1 MLLGAYQLNLLPDLQ
16 FIDLIVIVFILSSP
30 IFFRFMLFIFNFLK
44 ILYQFYL
51 YLSILFLYV
60 FKEIFAF
67 IFLYDIISITNITPK
82 RNYVNM
88 IKYYKLLDL
97 LNRKEIGKE
106 ELRQRIGISSATI
119 AKLSKHEYVSLEV
132 IDKICNALNC
142 QPGDLMEFIPDSESK

>member
-1 MLLGAYQLNLLPDLQ
+1 
-16 FIDLIVIVFILSSP
+16 
-30 IFFRFMLFIFNFLK
+30 
-44 ILYQFYL
+44 
-51 YLSILFLYV
+51 
-60 FKEIFAF
+60 
-67 IFLYDIISITNITPK
+67 
-82 RNYVNM
+82 M

-142 QPGDLMEFIPDSESK
+142 QPADIMEFIPDSENK